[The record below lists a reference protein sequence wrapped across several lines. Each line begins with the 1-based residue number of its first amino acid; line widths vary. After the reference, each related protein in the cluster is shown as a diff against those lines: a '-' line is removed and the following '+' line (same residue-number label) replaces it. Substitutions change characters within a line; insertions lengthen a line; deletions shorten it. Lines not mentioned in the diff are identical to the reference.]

1 MAYCPTHG
9 VLLTSSRPDPA
20 DNEWF
25 DCPRGDRWFFNAEH
39 GTLAP
44 EFRPG
49 TPLDWVVNV
58 LFARTD
64 ADQVM
69 NTLDPLVSKHGGSMD
84 VSGLDHQSWSFG
96 TPDQA
101 YAFALEAADEAR
113 EARQAVTVITPEVR
127 EK

>member
-1 MAYCPTHG
+1 MPYCPTHG
-9 VLLTSSRPDPA
+9 DAMRGGGPDPA
-20 DNEWF
+20 DDEWL

-49 TPLDWVVNV
+49 TPLAWVVNV

-69 NTLDPLVSKHGGSMD
+69 NTLDPLASKHGGSMD
-84 VSGLDHQSWSFG
+84 VSGSDHQSWSFG
-96 TPDQA
+96 TLEQA
-101 YAFALEAADEAR
+101 SAFALEAADEAR